1 MGGVDNEGFEEEDKI
16 DQKFS
21 KKGKNTKYKNTKGK
35 NEIIE
40 QKRYIIEI
48 QRIETARYSNMAYF
62 PGEFFLY
69 IFEN

>member
-35 NEIIE
+35 NEIKE
-40 QKRYIIEI
+40 QKRYII
-48 QRIETARYSNMAYF
+48 RRKT
-62 PGEFFLY
+62 L
-69 IFEN
+69 